1 MMREVGIQSSQEWA
15 SQSTQTTLLARSTGT
30 NTEVPPRE
38 DVCGN
43 YGVAHQGDCAA
54 GSAPTYAEGSEMLV
68 TIWSQDHMIKK
79 LVAVGSFEDTKRKA
93 TQKGH
98 TAYALVS
105 QAVISRNVRMLFTAT
120 KPWMRNACVVRA
132 QWVPGH
138 CGIAGNEE
146 ADSLAT
152 AAHQLPA
159 SDHPLSLE
167 DVRAVIQEHLRQ
179 QHPDPRIAGGRS
191 ISDCRQLVG
200 VNPAEGNRQLSRQ
213 ISTMC
218 PKVLSEGLS
227 LLKNGLF
234 DGLSISESSVKGVQY
249 GVFAFKPLPKGLHF
263 GPFHCVKVDNG
274 GGSGHTLQV
283 RRSGEV
289 FLVDGPQP
297 HRASWMHYVNYAPS
311 RQEQNLVAILKDG
324 EIYYRTRRSIIAGEE
339 LLVAYNTAFTKG
351 LLGKR
356 RGPGAVTVDSATGVP
371 VRCAFISCDMCG
383 ELFTTRQFL
392 DEHRQH
398 KHPQSFPGNH
408 RCAYCSYSSNR
419 RSDVVRHERTH
430 TGERLFACQY
440 CNKGFSRQDN
450 LTLHLLTH
458 TGEKPYACWLCGKR
472 FRERVHALR
481 HESVVHGRQYPL
493 HCPRCG
499 TGAEDVTK
507 LRRHVCKWQRSTGD
521 HDTRPQE
528 TVLGGQGHAPDCGEG
543 DALVEVGHEIMDTE
557 GKTEPTQL

>member
-191 ISDCRQLVG
+191 ISDCRCVVTLDGMSCFESVSFLAAMELLCASYFFLNTKYSVEVPGALEFIHRQLVG

-356 RGPGAVTVDSATGVP
+356 RGPGAVT
-371 VRCAFISCDMCG
+371 
-383 ELFTTRQFL
+383 TRQLVFL
-392 DEHRQH
+392 YDVHSSPVICVE
-398 KHPQSFPGNH
+398 N
-408 RCAYCSYSSNR
+408 CSPLDSSWTSIGSTSTLKASRETTAVPTAPTRAIAGAMSSGTRGPTRGSGSSHANTATR
-419 RSDVVRHERTH
+419 ASPARTI
-430 TGERLFACQY
+430 
-440 CNKGFSRQDN
+440 S
-450 LTLHLLTH
+450 
-458 TGEKPYACWLCGKR
+458 P
-472 FRERVHALR
+472 
-481 HESVVHGRQYPL
+481 
-493 HCPRCG
+493 
-499 TGAEDVTK
+499 
-507 LRRHVCKWQRSTGD
+507 ST
-521 HDTRPQE
+521 
-528 TVLGGQGHAPDCGEG
+528 C
-543 DALVEVGHEIMDTE
+543 
-557 GKTEPTQL
+557 